1 MINLTLSEVPCLITP
16 IAAGAAIC
24 HDDAVDVENI
34 PEEQV
39 AG

>member
-1 MINLTLSEVPCLITP
+1 MINLTLSSLITL
-16 IAAGAAIC
+16 ITAGAIC

-39 AG
+39 EG